1 MYSFEKMDD
10 MHQTFHIQSKN
21 DGVFIAD
28 ARGNIIYAN
37 EKAEFI
43 HEMEREIKKIIKNG
57 SMYFVMENKEI
68 SLYPMVKGKSR
79 FYFGVVRDRTEIVK
93 MMKMMATAYEGVK
106 AFKEDVAHYFFN
118 PICIAKGYLQ
128 LAMEG
133 EKNME
138 EKVKMEKV
146 RVAIER
152 IEAVVR
158 NIVMHGKIS
167 E

>member
-1 MYSFEKMDD
+1 MYSLEKMDG
-10 MHQTFHIQSKN
+10 MHQNLHIQSKN

-37 EKAEFI
+37 DRAEFVY
-43 HEMEREIKKIIKNG
+43 EMEKEIKKIIRNG
-57 SMYFVMENKEI
+57 SMYFVADNKEI
-68 SLYPMVKGKSR
+68 SLYPMINGKSK
-79 FYFGVVRDRTEIVK
+79 FFFGVVRDRTEIVK
-93 MMKMMATAYEGVK
+93 MMKTVAAAYEGMK

-133 EKNME
+133 EKDTE
-138 EKVKMEKV
+138 EKIKIEKV
-146 RVAIER
+146 REAIER

-158 NIVMHGKIS
+158 NIVMNGKIS